1 MTLKILMILV
11 IAMVAVVV
19 IRLEVIVKS
28 EPTPVL
34 KEGIER
40 MEWVLKQQRAR

>member
-1 MTLKILMILV
+1 MKILMILV

-28 EPTPVL
+28 EPNPVL
-34 KEGIER
+34 KKGIER